1 MERRSTIKNIIMNTE
16 KPIPWRFSE
25 LSFRRYEPII
35 AQAVTIYPDSFTINA
50 RVSYELSPI
59 TFACRFR
66 DAMKSYKTY
75 AWPSTLID
83 RDKFML
89 RYTEIAISEIA
100 TPGLL
105 TIGDKKQLKK
115 PSVLQVHP
123 AISMIKQYTSFDHEP
138 INITTEEEFDLVC
151 KLAAGRLLSSEI
163 KIKSTTKDLQ
173 TLKTKY
179 EQQYDVSVEYNTET
193 GIASII

>member
-1 MERRSTIKNIIMNTE
+1 MNETNNNNN

-66 DAMKSYKTY
+66 DAMKSYKIFG
-75 AWPSTLID
+75 WVSTLID
-83 RDKFML
+83 RDKFMS
-89 RYTEIAISEIA
+89 RYTEIAISEIS

-123 AISMIKQYTSFDHEP
+123 AVSMVKQYTSSNHEP
-138 INITTEEEFDLVC
+138 INITTEEEFDLIC
-151 KLAAGRLLSSEI
+151 KLASGRLLSSEI
-163 KIKSTTKDLQ
+163 KIKSTNQTQDLQ

-179 EQQYDVSVEYNTET
+179 EQQYDVSVEYDIKT
-193 GIASII
+193 GIASVI